1 MAMNSPG
8 GRPVAQDLNITQQ
21 EVDQATQEEMDA
33 QKQDM
38 EDAKAEEQAS
48 YDAMGALEGA
58 FVPHGIFRHRGAGPL
73 QYETK
78 RGLIKVFS
86 GDLVC
91 HLHGP
96 TNPEAL
102 EADWNLEDDW
112 IVVSEAVLN
121 ALLFTV
127 DRKMFPESLEYRAGR
142 IGEERRAAAAGED
155 VPEGD
160 AQLKE
165 GPEGEQDPSAS
176 RGLGSSA
183 LGTQIG
189 KKGKDPRDFSP
200 ESKGGSTKDVKDERR
215 PLGPHQESGVGGGR
229 GYTPGGDRL
238 SGAGEPPSRNVQSG
252 GVIDRFPGTGKE
264 PAPGGG
270 KGEPAS
276 EETQS
281 GGTQVG
287 EDTPKHTG
295 RPEPVQYPAGT
306 EKPGIAGSQ
315 GPAKSPANMD
325 ALKAMPH
332 SGPAWGLKESITLG
346 DGTKAR
352 WTGNNWVIAV

>member
-1 MAMNSPG
+1 MATMPQPPGPPPLGPPQTSPPAFPSPPTLNMAMNSPG
-8 GRPVAQDLNITQQ
+8 GRPVQQDLNLTQQ
-21 EVDQATQEEMDA
+21 EIDQATQDELEA

-48 YDAMGALEGA
+48 YEAMGALEGA

-96 TNPEAL
+96 SNPEAP
-102 EADWNLEDDW
+102 EADWELEDDW
-112 IVVSEAVLN
+112 IVVSEAVLT

-127 DRKMFPESLEYRAGR
+127 DPKLFPESLEYRAGR
-142 IGEERRAAAAGED
+142 IGEERRNTPPP
-155 VPEGD
+155 PEAD
-160 AQLKE
+160 AQSKE
-165 GPEGEQDPSAS
+165 GPDGETDPSAAKN
-176 RGLGSSA
+176 SSA
-183 LGTQIG
+183 LG
-189 KKGKDPRDFSP
+189 
-200 ESKGGSTKDVKDERR
+200 KDERR
-215 PLGPHQESGVGGGR
+215 PLGPHQESGIGGGR

-252 GVIDRFPGTGKE
+252 GVIDRFPGSGKE

-276 EETQS
+276 EETQT

-295 RPEPVQYPAGT
+295 RPEPVKYPAGT
-306 EKPGIAGSQ
+306 AKPGTAGSF
-315 GPAKSPANMD
+315 GPGKSPANMD
-325 ALKAMPH
+325 ALRAMPH
-332 SGPAWGLKESITLG
+332 SGPAWGLKESVTLG

-352 WTGNNWVIAV
+352 WAGNNWVIAV